1 LKILLI
7 QPPDPPKKQIIRD
20 HMGRFGIVKRA
31 LPIKDDILPP
41 LDLAYS
47 ASLLEKNDFDVNII
61 DSPALSLNPSKTLK
75 MVANEKPDMIFV
87 STSAVSIDSDL
98 NFANNLKKITDSF
111 VTVTGS
117 YLTVRPE
124 IALKKRN
131 IDLVVRGEI
140 ESTVLE
146 ICKKKK
152 NINSIKGI
160 AYKKNKKIV
169 VNPKRDLIK
178 NLDTLPF
185 PSYHLLP
192 MKKYSYK
199 LLNKK
204 PFTTMLSSRGCPF
217 GCIYCPYPIG
227 YGDVWR
233 GRSPENVI
241 SELRMLVEEYKI
253 KSILFRDQVFT
264 FDMKRT
270 EKICDGIIREGLDL
284 QWRCETRVDRLE
296 KRLMKKMKNAGCQ
309 AIHLGVESGDP
320 DILKNYA
327 KVGLSLERIRK
338 TFKNAK
344 DVGLETVA
352 FFMIGFPGETKES
365 VKKTLELARELNS
378 DINWF
383 TVAAPYPG
391 TKLYDMA
398 KREGWILTENLE
410 KYSGREVVMRT
421 DKLSEEDIKKL
432 LRTAKIL
439 FTNDTIESIRKL
451 FSKDGIIS
459 TFLGPEYLLKRISDK
474 RDELSR

>member
-1 LKILLI
+1 
-7 QPPDPPKKQIIRD
+7 
-20 HMGRFGIVKRA
+20 
-31 LPIKDDILPP
+31 
-41 LDLAYS
+41 
-47 ASLLEKNDFDVNII
+47 
-61 DSPALSLNPSKTLK
+61 
-75 MVANEKPDMIFV
+75 
-87 STSAVSIDSDL
+87 
-98 NFANNLKKITDSF
+98 
-111 VTVTGS
+111 
-117 YLTVRPE
+117 
-124 IALKKRN
+124 
-131 IDLVVRGEI
+131 
-140 ESTVLE
+140 
-146 ICKKKK
+146 
-152 NINSIKGI
+152 
-160 AYKKNKKIV
+160 
-169 VNPKRDLIK
+169 
-178 NLDTLPF
+178 
-185 PSYHLLP
+185 
-192 MKKYSYK
+192 
-199 LLNKK
+199 
-204 PFTTMLSSRGCPF
+204 MLSSRGCPF

-233 GRSPENVI
+233 GRSPENVT
-241 SELRMLVEEYKI
+241 SELRMLVEEYNI

-264 FDMKRT
+264 FDMKRA
-270 EKICDGIIREGLDL
+270 EEICDGIIREGLDL

-296 KRLMKKMKNAGCQ
+296 KKLMKKMKKAGCQ

-320 DILKNYA
+320 NILKNYA
-327 KVGLSLERIRK
+327 KVGLTLERIRK

-352 FFMIGFPGETKES
+352 FFMIGFPGERKES